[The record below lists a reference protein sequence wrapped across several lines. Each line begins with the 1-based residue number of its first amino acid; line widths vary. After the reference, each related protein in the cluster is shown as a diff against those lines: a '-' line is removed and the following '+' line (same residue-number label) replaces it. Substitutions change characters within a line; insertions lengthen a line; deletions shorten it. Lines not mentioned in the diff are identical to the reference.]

1 MKDNANH
8 ERNLPLQIITAT
20 TCITLAAAAWLSH
33 AEVVAANAFVAQA
46 ANAASVLMLVALG
59 GASWSR
65 SRDRMAKRWEAALD
79 AYAEREIAREN
90 RWRALKRA
98 QTFSTATG
106 ISEKVIRAKKSNLLS
121 T

>member
-20 TCITLAAAAWLSH
+20 ACITLTVASWLDQ
-33 AEVVAANAFVAQA
+33 AEVVAANAFVTQA
-46 ANAASVLMLVALG
+46 AIAALVLMLVALA
-59 GASWSR
+59 GAAWSR
-65 SRDRMAKRWEAALD
+65 SRHRAAQRWQAALD

-90 RWRALKRA
+90 RWKALKKA
-98 QTFSTATG
+98 QTFSTATA
-106 ISEKVIRAKKSNLLS
+106 ISEKVIRAKKSNLVA

>member
-1 MKDNANH
+1 MNDNANH

-20 TCITLAAAAWLSH
+20 TCITLPAAAWLEQP
-33 AEVVAANAFVAQA
+33 EVVAANAFVAQA
-46 ANAASVLMLVALG
+46 AIVASILMLVALA
-59 GASWSR
+59 GAAWSR
-65 SRDRMAKRWEAALD
+65 SRYRMAKRWRAALD

-90 RWRALKRA
+90 RWRALKKA

-106 ISEKVIRAKKSNLLS
+106 ISEKVVRSKKSNLLA